1 MSDVDE
7 EGHGL
12 SLGLL
17 ALLFVGLLV
26 LQRGPLMRYLKIE
39 KM

>member
-1 MSDVDE
+1 MSDVNA
-7 EGHGL
+7 EGHRV
-12 SLGLL
+12 SLGVVG
-17 ALLFVGLLV
+17 LLFAVLLV